1 MIKIIIDNRE
11 QQLQKLFVNSQF
23 SILYEN
29 LEEGDIQIHIN
40 DKPFMIIERKT
51 LNDLTASIKDGRY
64 KKQKL
69 NLLEKYNSQ
78 QIYYIIE
85 GTIDYSI
92 VNVNL
97 NGISKNIILSC
108 ILNTCIRD
116 NIKILMTKDITDTYN
131 CLINIFERISKEPE
145 KYTTAVI
152 NTEIIPQKCKIVD
165 KTKCFENQLCQVPNI
180 SIKTA
185 RAIIMKYNSFVELYT
200 NLKDLSE
207 EDKKSKLSDIY
218 TDDGNGKKRRISEK
232 VVKNLI
238 YYLL

>member
-1 MIKIIIDNRE
+1 MIQIIIDNRE
-11 QQLQKLFVNSQF
+11 HHLQKLFVNTQF
-23 SILYEN
+23 SIIYEN
-29 LEEGDIQIHIN
+29 LLEGDIQIHIN
-40 DKPFMIIERKT
+40 NKPFMIIERKT

-85 GTIDYSI
+85 GSLDYSTSDI
-92 VNVNL
+92 NL

-131 CLINIFERISKEPE
+131 CLVNIFDRVSKEPD
-145 KYTTAVI
+145 KYTTSTNNI
-152 NTEIIPQKCKIVD
+152 EIVPQKSKIID
-165 KTKCFENQLCQVPNI
+165 KSKCFENQLCQIPNI
-180 SIKTA
+180 SLKTA
-185 RAIIMKYNSFVELYT
+185 RAIMQKYNSFADLYS
-200 NLKDLSE
+200 NFKDLTDE
-207 EDKKSKLSDIY
+207 ERISKLSDIY